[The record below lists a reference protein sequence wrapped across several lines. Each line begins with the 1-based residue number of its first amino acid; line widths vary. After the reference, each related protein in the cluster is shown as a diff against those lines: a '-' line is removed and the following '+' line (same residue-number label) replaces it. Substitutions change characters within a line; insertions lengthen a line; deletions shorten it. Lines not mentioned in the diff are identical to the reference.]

1 MFEDK
6 EVKVLLAN
14 AGAGK
19 TSTLIKYIEEELK
32 TRRPEEIAFVTFTKK
47 GADEGSEI
55 WKLFWSKTELVA
67 NSSQTFVSTF
77 LCKGNKSNLFW
88 SSCFQ
93 LFLNVL
99 D

>member
-1 MFEDK
+1 MFEGK

-47 GADEGSEI
+47 GADEGLRRVCDKFRLTPE
-55 WKLFWSKTELVA
+55 ELPYFRTLH
-67 NSSQTFVSTF
+67 SLTFHA
-77 LCKGNKSNLFW
+77 LNLKVNQMFF
-88 SSCFQ
+88 CP
-93 LFLNVL
+93 VM
-99 D
+99 